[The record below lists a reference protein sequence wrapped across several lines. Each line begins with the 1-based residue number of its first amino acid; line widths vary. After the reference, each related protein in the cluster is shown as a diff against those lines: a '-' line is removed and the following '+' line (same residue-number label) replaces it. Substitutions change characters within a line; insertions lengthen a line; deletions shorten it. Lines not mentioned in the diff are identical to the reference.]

1 MEKNY
6 KNYFKYYLIS
16 ISVFAV
22 FWLYLKHSVGNDST
36 ISEWIINYQGGFTRR
51 GLPGEIAFHI
61 ALFLDLKLRF
71 VILLM
76 QIFFYLLYIFL
87 IYKFFK
93 KVKTN
98 AVILFAL
105 FTPIFLIYHVAEL
118 EVLARKELFLF
129 IGFIWFY
136 NISTNEKNVLK
147 PILWIIFVLPL
158 VTTLYEPA
166 VFYYSFFA
174 AVIILKMKD
183 EKPIKIFSIIFFIF
197 LPSVTI
203 SWFSAFSIISKE
215 GFEIM
220 KTSLM
225 DNFGETCY
233 MSCGLMD
240 TKREAIVHIKAT
252 IDKLTEKENSIYIYL
267 FRYFLIM
274 LIGCAPLFLL
284 IKNSEFKKKVLK
296 FKKLILVFIILNI
309 FVPIHWL
316 MFIDWGR
323 AVNITYVSSILFFFY
338 LYKNDY
344 ISINFL
350 KIKKIIDK
358 FLSFLIKIIFL
369 KSKKAL
375 ATFVFIIY
383 AFGWSPP
390 TLLSADI
397 NSFPGYRI
405 PYKTIKFLSLNHL
418 GYNIFYFYKN

>member
-93 KVKTN
+93 KVKIN
-98 AVILFAL
+98 AVVLFAL

-136 NISTNEKNVLK
+136 NISNRGNFLK
-147 PILWIIFVLPL
+147 PILWIIFILPL
-158 VTTLYEPA
+158 VSILYEPTI
-166 VFYYSFFA
+166 FYYSFFA

-183 EKPIKIFSIIFFIF
+183 EKLIKILSIIFLIF
-197 LPSVTI
+197 LPSVVI

-225 DNFGETCY
+225 ENFGETCY

-240 TKREAIVHIKAT
+240 TKKRSYCSYQSHHK
-252 IDKLTEKENSIYIYL
+252 
-267 FRYFLIM
+267 
-274 LIGCAPLFLL
+274 
-284 IKNSEFKKKVLK
+284 
-296 FKKLILVFIILNI
+296 
-309 FVPIHWL
+309 
-316 MFIDWGR
+316 
-323 AVNITYVSSILFFFY
+323 
-338 LYKNDY
+338 
-344 ISINFL
+344 
-350 KIKKIIDK
+350 
-358 FLSFLIKIIFL
+358 
-369 KSKKAL
+369 
-375 ATFVFIIY
+375 
-383 AFGWSPP
+383 
-390 TLLSADI
+390 
-397 NSFPGYRI
+397 
-405 PYKTIKFLSLNHL
+405 
-418 GYNIFYFYKN
+418 

>member
-16 ISVFAV
+16 ISVFA
-22 FWLYLKHSVGNDST
+22 FIWLYLKHGVGNDST

-61 ALFLDLKLRF
+61 AQIFDLKLRF

-76 QIFFYLLYIFL
+76 QIFFYGLYLIL

-93 KVKTN
+93 KIKFN
-98 AVILFAL
+98 GIILFSL
-105 FTPIFLIYHVAEL
+105 FTPIFLIYHIAEL

-129 IGFIWFY
+129 IGYIWFY
-136 NISTNEKNVLK
+136 NISSKESKTKSS
-147 PILWIIFVLPL
+147 ILWIIFILPL
-158 VTTLYEPA
+158 ISILYEPA
-166 VFYYSFFA
+166 IFYYTFFA
-174 AVIILKMKD
+174 ATVLIKMKN
-183 EKPIKIFSIIFFIF
+183 ENLIKIFFIIFLIFIPSIIV
-197 LPSVTI
+197 SYY
-203 SWFSAFSIISKE
+203 SAFHIISKD

-220 KTSLM
+220 KSSLM
-225 DNFGETCY
+225 NNFGEACY

-240 TKREAIVHIKAT
+240 TKREAIVHIQAT
-252 IDKLTEKENSIYIYL
+252 ISKLTEKEFSIFTYL

-274 LIGCAPLFLL
+274 LIGFAPLLLL
-284 IKNSEFKKKVLK
+284 IKNSELTKKIFK
-296 FKKLILVFIILNI
+296 FKKLALIFVILNI

-338 LYKNDY
+338 LFKNDF
-344 ISINFL
+344 IKINFRLIEDNTFKIVNNFQKIL
-350 KIKKIIDK
+350 KIKPKSI
-358 FLSFLIKIIFL
+358 LIIFF
-369 KSKKAL
+369 L
-375 ATFVFIIY
+375 AF

-390 TLLSADI
+390 TLLSADV

-405 PYKTIKFLSLNHL
+405 PYKTIKFLYLSNQSP
-418 GYNIFYFYKN
+418 